1 MSAVITIPLVTPCL
15 SDILK
20 IGYYMSSGQPSPE
33 GILYLEPK
41 RFLSYMGVVGAIRTI
56 ETMTSRM
63 IITRNMGGGAAIE
76 LHDDGRSIM
85 SKLVPPVTVPRSQTV
100 M

>member
-1 MSAVITIPLVTPCL
+1 
-15 SDILK
+15 
-20 IGYYMSSGQPSPE
+20 
-33 GILYLEPK
+33 
-41 RFLSYMGVVGAIRTI
+41 MGVVGAIRTI